1 MARMI
6 VTCREMKGIEERAF
20 AAGISAETL
29 MEEAGALMAAAIE
42 AFFPTPG
49 VCQVFF
55 GKGHNGG
62 DALVAARHL
71 AQAGWRVEWNAVFPS
86 ETLAPLTQKK
96 LAVAQSVP
104 PSPATF
110 GTACPQIVLDGLLG
124 IGAKPGLGEPIRSAT
139 VAINRLRRE
148 TGAAVFALDLPTGLD
163 GDTGEAA
170 PDAVVADF
178 TLCVGFAKR
187 GLLAD
192 AALDFVGRIAV
203 LPLAELTAPEEA
215 DTLESVATPRTLSGL
230 LPPRR
235 FSTHKGDCGRVG
247 IIAGSRGFTGAAI
260 MAAQAAVRAGA
271 GLVSLFV
278 TPDIYPLVAP
288 AVMPEVM
295 VTPVDCYLAVL
306 DLPLDALALG
316 PGLGQ
321 GDAPDVLAVIEYF
334 KGPMVVDADALNA
347 LAQNP
352 DTLRRSVGARLLTP
366 HPGEMRRLFPASGE
380 LSRREGAELFLQSL
394 AQSRSPVTLL
404 FKGSRTL
411 VAERTA
417 GGLRVSY
424 NSTGNP
430 GMASG
435 GMGDILSGTC
445 AALAGQG
452 LSLFDAARLG
462 AWLCGRA
469 AERAV
474 TDGGHSQESLAAT
487 DLLPHF
493 GRAFAEMRNGRR

>member
-1 MARMI
+1 MI
-6 VTCREMKGIEERAF
+6 VTSREMKGIEERAF
-20 AAGISAETL
+20 AAGISAEAL
-29 MEEAGALMAAAIE
+29 MEEAGALMATAIE

-49 VCQVFF
+49 VCHAFF

-71 AQAGWRVEWNAVFPS
+71 AQAGWRVEWNAVFPR
-86 ETLAPLTQKK
+86 ETLAHLTQKK
-96 LAVAQSVP
+96 LVQAQEIPFRDVEAHRAGP
-104 PSPATF
+104 H
-110 GTACPQIVLDGLLG
+110 IVLDGVLG
-124 IGAKPGLGEPIRSAT
+124 IGAKPGLSEPIRSAT
-139 VAINRLRRE
+139 RAINRLRSE
-148 TGAAVFALDLPTGLD
+148 AGAAVFALDLPTGLD
-163 GDTGEAA
+163 GDTGEAD

-192 AALDFVGRIAV
+192 AALDFVGRLAV
-203 LPLAELTAPEEA
+203 LPLAELTVPQEA
-215 DTLESVATPRTLSGL
+215 DALESVATPRTLAGL
-230 LPPRR
+230 LPARR

-247 IIAGSRGFTGAAI
+247 IIAGSRGLTGAAI

-278 TPDIYPLVAP
+278 TPDIYPLVAS

-295 VTPVDCYLAVL
+295 VTPVDCYLAIL
-306 DLPLDALALG
+306 DLPLDALAIG

-321 GDAPDVLAVIEYF
+321 SDAPDVLAVTEYF
-334 KGPMVVDADALNA
+334 KGPVVVDADALNA

-352 DTLRRSVGARLLTP
+352 DTLLRAVGPRLLTP

-380 LSRREGAELFLQSL
+380 FSRRESAERFLQSV

-411 VAERTA
+411 VAERT
-417 GGLRVSY
+417 GTGTRVSY

-435 GMGDILSGTC
+435 GMGDVLSGTC

-452 LSLFDAARLG
+452 LSLFDAARVG
-462 AWLCGRA
+462 AWVCGRA

-474 TDGGHSQESLAAT
+474 THGGHSQQSLAAT
-487 DLLPHF
+487 DLLTHF
-493 GRAFAEMRNGRR
+493 GRAFGDLRQPV